1 MSEVHLENY
10 LSEEFILPNIV
21 VKHKW
26 NLIEVMA
33 ERIVRAPAVT
43 ANPALTKE
51 VVLNALLER
60 EQQMST
66 GMGNGFAFP
75 HARLEGLN
83 TIAICLATL
92 GEAIDYEALDGQKVH
107 TACMV
112 LAPSTRP
119 TMALKIMAEISRLF
133 SSCETE
139 LFLAET
145 ADPKKIYEH
154 IAAKKIEIN
163 APITAGEIMRPTLF
177 SINPSTPLR
186 QVAAMMSKHQTHAT
200 AVVDASGK
208 LVGQITCDHLFNFGV
223 PEFFRQLKSV
233 SFIEEF
239 DPFERYFQDEAGAVA
254 GDLMTSNFAAVPVG
268 TMMLEIVFLLT
279 VKRHSK
285 VYVVNDGVLV
295 GEIDKTSVLDRII
308 NI

>member
-10 LSEEFILPNIV
+10 LSEEFILPDIV
-21 VKHKW
+21 AKHKW
-26 NLIEVMA
+26 NLIEIMA
-33 ERIVRAPAVT
+33 DTISRAPAVRD
-43 ANPALTKE
+43 NPALTKE
-51 VVLNALLER
+51 VVLNAILER

-83 TIAICLATL
+83 TVAICLATL
-92 GEAIDYEALDGQKVH
+92 NEAIDYEALDGQKVH

-119 TMALKIMAEISRLF
+119 TMALKVMAEISRLF
-133 SSCETE
+133 SSRETE

-145 ADPKKIYEH
+145 DDPKKIYAY
-154 IAAKKIEIN
+154 IAAKQLVVD

-177 SINPSTPLR
+177 SVNPSTPLR
-186 QVAAMMSKHQTHAT
+186 QVAAMMSKHQAHAT
-200 AVVDASGK
+200 AVVDAAGK

-239 DPFERYFQDEAGAVA
+239 DPFEKYFQDESGAVA

-279 VKRHSK
+279 VKKHSK
-285 VYVVNDGVLV
+285 VYVVSDGTLV
-295 GEIDKTSVLDRII
+295 GEIDKTSVLDRVI